1 MLPGGSV
8 TLYNA
13 RAVRILAGDI
23 GGTKTLLAILE
34 RDPAGWRTLHERL
47 LNSRDIRRFPDALE
61 TFVKEASVDCPIAA
75 FGVPGPV
82 VGRRAQGTNLPWP
95 VDGDDVERRLGIR
108 RVVVINDFAAQAL
121 GTLEVGGEDLAPLNP
136 GAEAADPTAPIAV
149 IGAGT
154 GLGEAFLLS
163 IGGRPRAFGTEGG
176 HADFA
181 PRTDDE
187 VALHRHLR
195 QRFGRVSTERILS
208 GEGLANVYEFLREHG
223 RHPENPRLRS
233 AIAAAADPTPE
244 ISRAALE
251 ENDPLASAA
260 LDLFVGVYGAEAGNM
275 ALRLLARGG
284 VYVTGGIAA
293 KILPRLRAG
302 GFLAAFRDKG
312 RLGDLVRRLP
322 VTVVLN
328 PRAGLLGAAA
338 EGLRSQE
345 G

>member
-1 MLPGGSV
+1 MHRAA
-8 TLYNA
+8 LYNA

-23 GGTKTLLAILE
+23 GGTKTLLAILNKGPE
-34 RDPAGWRTLHERL
+34 GWRTLHERL
-47 LNSRDIRRFPDALE
+47 VNSRDIKIFTDALE
-61 TFVKEASVDCPIAA
+61 EFVKEAGVDAGAAA

-95 VDGDDVERRLGIR
+95 VDGDDVARRLRLG

-121 GTLEVGGEDLAPLNP
+121 GILELGPEDLAPLDP
-136 GAEAADPTAPIAV
+136 RADAPDPTAPIAV

-154 GLGEAFLLS
+154 GLGEAFLLT

-187 VALHRHLR
+187 VALHHHLR
-195 QRFGRVSTERILS
+195 ARFGHVSTERVLS
-208 GEGLANVYEFLREHG
+208 GEGLANVYAFLRDGG
-223 RHPENPRLRS
+223 RFAESPRVRS
-233 AIAAAADPTPE
+233 ALAAAADPAPE

-251 ENDPLASAA
+251 EEDPLASAA

-312 RLGDLVRRLP
+312 RLSDLVRRLP

>member
-1 MLPGGSV
+1 
-8 TLYNA
+8 
-13 RAVRILAGDI
+13 VRILAGDI

-34 RDPAGWRTLHERL
+34 KSADGWRTHRERL
-47 LNSRDIRRFPDALE
+47 IPSRNINVFTDSLE
-61 TFVKEASVDCPIAA
+61 TFLEEAPGDVETAA

-95 VDGDDVERRLGIR
+95 VDGEEIERRLGIG
-108 RVVVINDFAAQAL
+108 RVVVLNDFAAQAL
-121 GTLEVGGEDLAPLNP
+121 GILELGPGELEPLNP
-136 GAEAADPTAPIAV
+136 GADPPDPGAPAAV

-154 GLGEAFLLS
+154 GLGEAILVS
-163 IGGRPRAFGTEGG
+163 VDGRPRAFGTEGG

-187 VALHRHLR
+187 VGLHRFLR
-195 QRFGRVSTERILS
+195 ARFGHVSTERVLS
-208 GEGLANVYEFLREHG
+208 GDGLSSIYAFLRAGG
-223 RHPENPRLRS
+223 RFPEDARVRA
-233 AIAAAADPTPE
+233 AIASAPDPAPA
-244 ISRAALE
+244 ISGAALDGG
-251 ENDPLASAA
+251 DPLASAA
-260 LDLFVGVYGAEAGNM
+260 LDLFVDVYGAEAGNM

-284 VYVTGGIAA
+284 VYVTGGIAT
-293 KILPRLRAG
+293 KILPRLREG

-312 RLGDLVRRLP
+312 RLGDFVRRLP
-322 VTVVLN
+322 VNVVLN